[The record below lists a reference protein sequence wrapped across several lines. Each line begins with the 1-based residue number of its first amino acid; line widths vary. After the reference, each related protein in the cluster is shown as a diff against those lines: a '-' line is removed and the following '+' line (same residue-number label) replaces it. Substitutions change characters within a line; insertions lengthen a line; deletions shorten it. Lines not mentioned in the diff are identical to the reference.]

1 MNIAFP
7 ALLIALLI
15 LPGAIFRYAYARGSW
30 GWTSPISFR
39 SISDELAYSAV
50 FAVGLH
56 FLWQGVSRLFGY
68 SADFYSLVALLSGS
82 FGIHGERYERAIRSI
97 ADHPTA
103 IAIYFLSLACGSAVA
118 GRATHRLVRS
128 THLDLRTQIFRFKN
142 EWHYLL
148 TGEVLSFKEVSLK
161 QREVDG
167 VYLSAVV
174 DHSKDTYLYRG
185 IVEDWSFDQDG
196 RLETVSL
203 SFTHRRLLSQD
214 RSQAHTEPAGEEIPP
229 DARYYKIHGDLFVL
243 RYSEIKTLN
252 LDYFSLSEEAPRT
265 TPIASR
271 SVPAP

>member
-15 LPGAIFRYAYARGSW
+15 LPGAIFRYGYARGSW

-56 FLWQGVSRLFGY
+56 FLWQLLSRIFGY
-68 SADFYSLVALLSGS
+68 SADFRSLVALLSGS
-82 FGIHGERYERAIRSI
+82 FGLHGERYEQAIRSI

-103 IAIYFLSLACGSAVA
+103 IAIYFLSLACGSAA
-118 GRATHRLVRS
+118 MGRASHRLVRA
-128 THLDLRTQIFRFKN
+128 TRLDLSTQIFRFRN

-148 TGEVLSFKEVSLK
+148 TGEVLSFKEVSLES
-161 QREVDG
+161 REVDG

-185 IVEDWSFDQDG
+185 IVEDWSFDQNG
-196 RLETVSL
+196 RLETIRL
-203 SFTHRRLLSQD
+203 RLTHRRLLSQD
-214 RSQAHTEPAGEEIPP
+214 RSQAHTEGTGAEIPP

-252 LDYFSLSEEAPRT
+252 LDYFSLSEEAPRS
-265 TPIASR
+265 TPVAARIY
-271 SVPAP
+271 P

>member
-15 LPGAIFRYAYARGSW
+15 LPGAIFRYSYARGSW

-50 FAVGLH
+50 FAVGLQ
-56 FLWQGVSRLFGY
+56 FLWQGLSRIFGY
-68 SADFYSLVALLSGS
+68 TADFHSLVAFLSGT
-82 FGIHGERYERAIRSI
+82 FGAHGELYERAIRSI

-103 IAIYFLSLACGSAVA
+103 IAIYFLSLACASAVA
-118 GRATHRLVRS
+118 GRATHRLVRGAR
-128 THLDLRTQIFRFKN
+128 LDLSTQIFRFKN

-196 RLETVSL
+196 RLETICL

-214 RSQAHTEPAGEEIPP
+214 RGHAHAEPAGEEIPP
-229 DARYYKIHGDLFVL
+229 DSRYYKIHGDLFVL

-265 TPIASR
+265 TPAASR
-271 SVPAP
+271 TIQ